1 MLAVAAFLVL
11 RTDSVQ
17 QRLLSYTTSLLSQE
31 LHTKVDI
38 DKVSLSLKDR
48 DVRLYGVTVEDLQ
61 QRKMLQVEELGVRMK
76 LRPLL
81 HRSLQLTEAKISGVD
96 MLLYK
101 PSPDSVANYQFV
113 IDYFKSRKEKRHP
126 ISTTEG
132 GNKYVVNL

>member
-1 MLAVAAFLVL
+1 MRKKGTIVKLLWATAIAITILFMLAVAAFLML
-11 RTDSVQ
+11 QTDSVQ

-81 HRSLQLTEAKISGVD
+81 HRSLQLTESICCCINRRPTRWRTIS
-96 MLLYK
+96 L
-101 PSPDSVANYQFV
+101 S
-113 IDYFKSRKEKRHP
+113 
-126 ISTTEG
+126 
-132 GNKYVVNL
+132 